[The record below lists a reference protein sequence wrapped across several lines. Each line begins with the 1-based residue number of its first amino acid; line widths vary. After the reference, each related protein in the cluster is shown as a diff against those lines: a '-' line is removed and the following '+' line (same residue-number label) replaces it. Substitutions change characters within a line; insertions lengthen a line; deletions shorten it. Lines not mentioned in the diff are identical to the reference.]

1 LRASQSRTHLL
12 IAFFES
18 LFYFF
23 WLEPMPAPETLRE
36 LRRGQIVAVAR
47 KIVAD
52 EGLEALTIGS
62 LEARLAFSRGVITY
76 HFQNKD
82 DIVHA
87 VLESAI
93 EEINAGIDAQLGA
106 QLNAEEKLRTMLKMY
121 VRGFLEHVEATRILL
136 SFWGRISSDKRARKA
151 NASLYT
157 AYRSGVAQVLAAG
170 KAADEFAADAAVE
183 AVSASLVG
191 VVIGIAM
198 QSYFEKGSIDPEAA
212 IDEATVAALARLRRQ
227 AP

>member
-1 LRASQSRTHLL
+1 
-12 IAFFES
+12 
-18 LFYFF
+18 
-23 WLEPMPAPETLRE
+23 MPAPETLRE

-93 EEINAGIDAQLGA
+93 EEINAGTDAQLSA
-106 QLNAEEKLRTMLKMY
+106 TLNAEDRVRTTLKMY

-151 NASLYT
+151 NATLYA
-157 AYRSGVAQVLAAG
+157 AYRRGAGQLIEAG
-170 KAADEFAADAAVE
+170 KSSGEFAPDVNVDALA
-183 AVSASLVG
+183 ASLVG

-198 QSYFEKGSIDPEAA
+198 QSYFEKGAIDPDVAVDEAA
-212 IDEATVAALARLRRQ
+212 QAFIGRLRKK
-227 AP
+227 

>member
-1 LRASQSRTHLL
+1 
-12 IAFFES
+12 
-18 LFYFF
+18 
-23 WLEPMPAPETLRE
+23 MPAPETLRE

-106 QLNAEEKLRTMLKMY
+106 NLNFDEKLRTMLKMY

-151 NASLYT
+151 NASLYA
-157 AYRSGVAQVLAAG
+157 AYRKGMAQM
-170 KAADEFAADAAVE
+170 VE
-183 AVSASLVG
+183 AGRAGGDFNADTNVDAVAAALVG
-191 VVIGIAM
+191 LVIGIAM
-198 QSYFEKGSIDPEAA
+198 QSYFEKGAIDSDLAVEEAA
-212 IDEATVAALARLRRQ
+212 QAMLARLKVKK
-227 AP
+227 

>member
-1 LRASQSRTHLL
+1 
-12 IAFFES
+12 
-18 LFYFF
+18 
-23 WLEPMPAPETLRE
+23 MPAPETLRE
-36 LRRGQIVAVAR
+36 LRRGQIVAIAR

-93 EEINAGIDAQLGA
+93 EEIDAGTAAQLAPGMPA
-106 QLNAEEKLRTMLKMY
+106 DEKLKTALRTY
-121 VRGFLEHVEATRILL
+121 IRGFVEHVEATKILL

-151 NASLYT
+151 NATLY
-157 AYRSGVAQVLAAG
+157 ASYRKGVAQMIESGKASGELAADVNVDG
-170 KAADEFAADAAVE
+170 MAAVI
-183 AVSASLVG
+183 VG
-191 VVIGIAM
+191 LVIGVAM
-198 QSYFEKGSIDPEAA
+198 QSYFEKGA
-212 IDEATVAALARLRRQ
+212 IDSELAIEESIHAALARLKPATR
-227 AP
+227 

>member
-1 LRASQSRTHLL
+1 
-12 IAFFES
+12 
-18 LFYFF
+18 
-23 WLEPMPAPETLRE
+23 MPAPETLRE

-93 EEINAGIDAQLGA
+93 EEINTGIDAHLGA
-106 QLNAEEKLRTMLKMY
+106 NLSAEEKLRTMLKMY

-151 NASLYT
+151 NANLYA
-157 AYRSGVAQVLAAG
+157 AYRKGMAQLVESGKSSG
-170 KAADEFAADAAVE
+170 EFAGDVHVDAVA
-183 AVSASLVG
+183 AALVG
-191 VVIGIAM
+191 VIVGIAM
-198 QSYFEKGSIDPEAA
+198 QSYFEKGAIDADAA
-212 IDEATVAALARLRRQ
+212 IEEATQSALARLKRR
-227 AP
+227 

>member
-1 LRASQSRTHLL
+1 
-12 IAFFES
+12 
-18 LFYFF
+18 
-23 WLEPMPAPETLRE
+23 MPAPETLRE

-47 KIVAD
+47 KIVAE

-93 EEINAGIDAQLGA
+93 EEINAGTDAQLG
-106 QLNAEEKLRTMLKMY
+106 QNLSAEERVRTTLKMY

-151 NASLYT
+151 NATLYA
-157 AYRSGVAQVLAAG
+157 AYRRGAAHMIEAG
-170 KAADEFAADAAVE
+170 KVAGEFAADLNVDAMA
-183 AVSASLVG
+183 ASLVG

-198 QSYFEKGSIDPEAA
+198 QSYFEKGAIDTDTAVDEAA
-212 IDEATVAALARLRRQ
+212 HAFIGRLRARK
-227 AP
+227 

>member
-1 LRASQSRTHLL
+1 
-12 IAFFES
+12 
-18 LFYFF
+18 
-23 WLEPMPAPETLRE
+23 MPAPETLRE

-93 EEINAGIDAQLGA
+93 DEINAGSAAQLS
-106 QLNAEEKLRTMLKMY
+106 LSMPAEERVRTVLKTY
-121 VRGFLEHVEATRILL
+121 IRGFIERVEATRI
-136 SFWGRISSDKRARKA
+136 
-151 NASLYT
+151 
-157 AYRSGVAQVLAAG
+157 
-170 KAADEFAADAAVE
+170 
-183 AVSASLVG
+183 
-191 VVIGIAM
+191 
-198 QSYFEKGSIDPEAA
+198 
-212 IDEATVAALARLRRQ
+212 
-227 AP
+227 

>member
-1 LRASQSRTHLL
+1 
-12 IAFFES
+12 
-18 LFYFF
+18 
-23 WLEPMPAPETLRE
+23 MPAPETLRE

-93 EEINAGIDAQLGA
+93 EEINAGTDAQLG
-106 QLNAEEKLRTMLKMY
+106 QNLSAEERVRTTLRMY

-151 NASLYT
+151 NATLYA
-157 AYRSGVAQVLAAG
+157 AYRRGAAHMIEAG
-170 KAADEFAADAAVE
+170 KAAGEFAADMNVDAIA
-183 AVSASLVG
+183 ASLVG

-198 QSYFEKGSIDPEAA
+198 QSYFEKGAIDTDAAVDEAA
-212 IDEATVAALARLRRQ
+212 QAFITRIRARK
-227 AP
+227 

>member
-1 LRASQSRTHLL
+1 
-12 IAFFES
+12 
-18 LFYFF
+18 
-23 WLEPMPAPETLRE
+23 MPAPETLRE

-76 HFQNKD
+76 HFQNKE

-93 EEINAGIDAQLGA
+93 EEINAGIDSHLGTN
-106 QLNAEEKLRTMLKMY
+106 LSSEEKLRLMLKMY

-151 NASLYT
+151 NANLYA
-157 AYRSGVAQVLAAG
+157 AYRKGMAQLVDSGKSSG
-170 KAADEFAADAAVE
+170 EFAADVHVDAVAA
-183 AVSASLVG
+183 ALVG
-191 VVIGIAM
+191 VIVGIAM
-198 QSYFEKGSIDPEAA
+198 QSYFEKGAIDADAAIEEAA
-212 IDEATVAALARLRRQ
+212 QAAIARLRRRSS
-227 AP
+227 

>member
-1 LRASQSRTHLL
+1 
-12 IAFFES
+12 
-18 LFYFF
+18 
-23 WLEPMPAPETLRE
+23 MPAPETLRE

-47 KIVAD
+47 KIVAE

-93 EEINAGIDAQLGA
+93 EEINEGTSAQLAGN
-106 QLNAEEKLRTMLKMY
+106 LSGEEKLRTVLKMY
-121 VRGFLEHVEATRILL
+121 VKGFLEHVEATRILL
-136 SFWGRISSDKRARKA
+136 SFWGRITSDKRARKA
-151 NASLYT
+151 NATLYA
-157 AYRSGVAQVLAAG
+157 AYRRGAAQMLEAG
-170 KAADEFAADAAVE
+170 KASGEFGAHIQVDATAAA
-183 AVSASLVG
+183 LVG

-198 QSYFEKGSIDPEAA
+198 QSYFEKGSIDTDAATEEAA
-212 IDEATVAALARLRRQ
+212 QAFLLRIRSRK
-227 AP
+227 

>member
-1 LRASQSRTHLL
+1 
-12 IAFFES
+12 
-18 LFYFF
+18 
-23 WLEPMPAPETLRE
+23 MPAPETLRE

-93 EEINAGIDAQLGA
+93 EEINAGIDAQLGTNLA
-106 QLNAEEKLRTMLKMY
+106 ADEKLRTMLKMY

-151 NASLYT
+151 NANLYA
-157 AYRSGVAQVLAAG
+157 AYRKGMAQLVDAG
-170 KAADEFAADAAVE
+170 KTSGEFVADANVDAV
-183 AVSASLVG
+183 AAALVG
-191 VVIGIAM
+191 VVVGIAM
-198 QSYFEKGSIDPEAA
+198 QSYFEKGAIDADAAIEEAA
-212 IDEATVAALARLRRQ
+212 QSALARLKKH
-227 AP
+227 

>member
-1 LRASQSRTHLL
+1 
-12 IAFFES
+12 
-18 LFYFF
+18 
-23 WLEPMPAPETLRE
+23 MPAPETLRE

-76 HFQNKD
+76 HFQNKE

-93 EEINAGIDAQLGA
+93 EEINAGIDSHLGSN
-106 QLNAEEKLRTMLKMY
+106 LSSEEKLRTMLKMY

-151 NASLYT
+151 NANLYA
-157 AYRSGVAQVLAAG
+157 AYRKGMAQLVDSGKSSG
-170 KAADEFAADAAVE
+170 EFAADVHVDAVAA
-183 AVSASLVG
+183 ALVG
-191 VVIGIAM
+191 VIVGIAM
-198 QSYFEKGSIDPEAA
+198 QSYFEKGAIDADAAIEEAA
-212 IDEATVAALARLRRQ
+212 QAAIARLRRR
-227 AP
+227 

>member
-1 LRASQSRTHLL
+1 
-12 IAFFES
+12 
-18 LFYFF
+18 
-23 WLEPMPAPETLRE
+23 MPAPETLRE

-93 EEINAGIDAQLGA
+93 EEINAGIDSHIGA
-106 QLNAEEKLRTMLKMY
+106 NLSSEEKLRTMLKMY

-151 NASLYT
+151 NANLYA
-157 AYRSGVAQVLAAG
+157 AYRKGMAQLVESGKSAG
-170 KAADEFAADAAVE
+170 EFAADVHVDAVAA
-183 AVSASLVG
+183 ALVG
-191 VVIGIAM
+191 VIVGIAM
-198 QSYFEKGSIDPEAA
+198 QSYFEKGAIDADAA
-212 IDEATVAALARLRRQ
+212 IEEATQAALARLKRR
-227 AP
+227 

>member
-1 LRASQSRTHLL
+1 
-12 IAFFES
+12 
-18 LFYFF
+18 
-23 WLEPMPAPETLRE
+23 MPAPETLRE

-93 EEINAGIDAQLGA
+93 EEINAGTASQAAAGTT
-106 QLNAEEKLRTMLKMY
+106 NEERLRGTLRTY
-121 VRGFLEHVEATRILL
+121 IRGFIEHVEAT
-136 SFWGRISSDKRARKA
+136 
-151 NASLYT
+151 
-157 AYRSGVAQVLAAG
+157 
-170 KAADEFAADAAVE
+170 
-183 AVSASLVG
+183 
-191 VVIGIAM
+191 
-198 QSYFEKGSIDPEAA
+198 
-212 IDEATVAALARLRRQ
+212 
-227 AP
+227 

>member
-1 LRASQSRTHLL
+1 
-12 IAFFES
+12 
-18 LFYFF
+18 
-23 WLEPMPAPETLRE
+23 MPAPETLRE

-106 QLNAEEKLRTMLKMY
+106 NLGYEEKLRTMLKMY

-151 NASLYT
+151 NANLY
-157 AYRSGVAQVLAAG
+157 AACRKGMAQLVESGKEAG
-170 KAADEFAADAAVE
+170 DFAADANVE
-183 AVSASLVG
+183 AVAAALVG
-191 VVIGIAM
+191 VVVGIAM
-198 QSYFEKGSIDPEAA
+198 QSYFEKGAIDADAA
-212 IDEATVAALARLRRQ
+212 IEEATQAALARLTKRRG
-227 AP
+227 ADPTNT

>member
-1 LRASQSRTHLL
+1 
-12 IAFFES
+12 
-18 LFYFF
+18 
-23 WLEPMPAPETLRE
+23 MPAPETLRE

-93 EEINAGIDAQLGA
+93 EEINANIDAQLGTN
-106 QLNAEEKLRTMLKMY
+106 LSAEDKLRTMLKLY

-136 SFWGRISSDKRARKA
+136 SFWGRIGSDKRARKA
-151 NASLYT
+151 NANLYA
-157 AYRSGVAQVLAAG
+157 AYRKGMAALVEAGRASG
-170 KAADEFAADAAVE
+170 EFAADTHVDAVAA
-183 AVSASLVG
+183 ALVG
-191 VVIGIAM
+191 TVVGIAM
-198 QSYFEKGSIDPEAA
+198 QSYFEKGSIDADAAIEEAA
-212 IDEATVAALARLRRQ
+212 IAALLRLKRR
-227 AP
+227 

>member
-1 LRASQSRTHLL
+1 
-12 IAFFES
+12 
-18 LFYFF
+18 
-23 WLEPMPAPETLRE
+23 MPAPETLRE

-106 QLNAEEKLRTMLKMY
+106 DLSSEEKLRTMLKMY

-151 NASLYT
+151 NANLYA
-157 AYRSGVAQVLAAG
+157 AYRKGMAQLVEAG
-170 KAADEFAADAAVE
+170 KVAGEFAADANVDAV
-183 AVSASLVG
+183 AAALVG
-191 VVIGIAM
+191 VVVGIAM
-198 QSYFEKGSIDPEAA
+198 QSYFEKGSIDADAAIEEAA
-212 IDEATVAALARLRRQ
+212 IGAVARLRVG
-227 AP
+227 

>member
-1 LRASQSRTHLL
+1 
-12 IAFFES
+12 
-18 LFYFF
+18 
-23 WLEPMPAPETLRE
+23 MPAPETLRE

-93 EEINAGIDAQLGA
+93 EEINAGTDAQLGGN
-106 QLNAEEKLRTMLKMY
+106 LTAEERVRTTLKMY

-136 SFWGRISSDKRARKA
+136 SFWGRIGSDKRARKA
-151 NASLYT
+151 NATLYA
-157 AYRSGVAQVLAAG
+157 AYRRGAAHLIEARRATGEVASDLNI
-170 KAADEFAADAAVE
+170 DAM
-183 AVSASLVG
+183 ASLLVAR
-191 VVIGIAM
+191 VIGIAIH
-198 QSYFEKGSIDPEAA
+198 SC
-212 IDEATVAALARLRRQ
+212 T
-227 AP
+227 

>member
-1 LRASQSRTHLL
+1 
-12 IAFFES
+12 
-18 LFYFF
+18 
-23 WLEPMPAPETLRE
+23 MPAPETLRE

-93 EEINAGIDAQLGA
+93 EEINAGTDAQLGA
-106 QLNAEEKLRTMLKMY
+106 NLSSDEKLRTILKMY
-121 VRGFLEHVEATRILL
+121 VKGFLEHVEATRILL
-136 SFWGRISSDKRARKA
+136 SFWGRIGSDKRARKA
-151 NASLYT
+151 NANLYA
-157 AYRSGVAQVLAAG
+157 AYRKGAAQMIEAG
-170 KAADEFAADAAVE
+170 KAAGEFMPETSVDAVAAW
-183 AVSASLVG
+183 LVG

-198 QSYFEKGSIDPEAA
+198 QSYFEKGAIDADAAIEEAA
-212 IDEATVAALARLRRQ
+212 QAALARLR
-227 AP
+227 PKK